1 MIPRRLLAPL
11 AALALVAALALA
23 VDTGAAL
30 GALAMALLL
39 LPLKFAAERSLSRLD
54 GVKREMDA
62 LARGDKPAKLA
73 VDGGPETV
81 ELTRSFNMLA
91 EALSARI
98 EKLRLN
104 EARFHALAESAFGM
118 EAWISDEGKLLWVNP
133 SVERATGYSVAE
145 CILAPDMVEL
155 LVYPKDRGFARELLQ
170 KALRGETSD
179 GQEVRLLKKDGA
191 VLWVGLNWQLMTDAG
206 WGPRGLRVS
215 VSDVERRKQAEMKLL
230 ETVAEVRRA
239 QSLQQVYLRRSDEE
253 RKRLEALLD
262 AMRIGVLFLDHDRR
276 VIHCNR
282 AFLSL
287 LGFPPEENLTGVRM
301 EVILENCA
309 GHLSEAARYQQHV
322 DAVLAE
328 RETAPN
334 FEFGLADGRIIN
346 EVTAAV
352 PGPSAD
358 RASGRLWIFEDVTEQ
373 RRAAERLTQLADRD
387 PLTDLLNRRRF
398 HEELQRMLAEADR
411 RQAPF
416 GLLAIDLD
424 GFKGINDRF
433 GHQAGDDVLTTL
445 AQAVGSTVRKN
456 EIFFRLGGDE
466 FAILAPDS
474 SEAEMLGLARR
485 VSGIIV
491 EQGWQFDGVAVGIT
505 ASLGIATYP
514 RDASSGEELIAHA
527 DSAMYQAKSSG
538 RNAWQVY
545 QAPAPA
551 QEA

>member
-1 MIPRRLLAPL
+1 MTPRRLLVPL

-23 VDTGAAL
+23 VGAGAAV
-30 GALAMALLL
+30 GGLAMALLL
-39 LPLKFAAERSLSRLD
+39 LPLKFAAERSFSRLE
-54 GVKREMDA
+54 GVRRGMDA
-62 LARGDKPAKLA
+62 LARGEKPVKLE
-73 VDGGPETV
+73 VNGGPETTG
-81 ELTRSFNMLA
+81 LTRSFNALT
-91 EALSARI
+91 EALDTRI
-98 EKLRLN
+98 EKLRVN

-118 EAWISDEGKLLWVNP
+118 EAWFSDHGKLLWVNP

-145 CILAPDMVEL
+145 CVLAPDVVEL

-170 KALRGETSD
+170 KALRGEASD
-179 GQEVRLLKKDGA
+179 GQEVRLLKNDGA
-191 VLWVGLNWQLMTDAG
+191 VLWVALNWQLMTDATG
-206 WGPRGLRVS
+206 EAGGLRVS

-262 AMRIGVLFLDHDRR
+262 AMRIGVLFLDNDRR
-276 VIHCNR
+276 VIHCNP
-282 AFLSL
+282 AFLGL

-309 GHLSEAARYQQHV
+309 GLLSDAARYQQHV
-322 DAVLAE
+322 DAVLEGQDA
-328 RETAPN
+328 AAG

-358 RASGRLWIFEDVTEQ
+358 SPSGRLWIFEDVTEQ
-373 RRAAERLTQLADRD
+373 RLAAERLTQLADRD
-387 PLTDLLNRRRF
+387 PLTNLLNRRRF
-398 HEELQRMLAEADR
+398 HEELLRMLAEADR

-433 GHQAGDDVLTTL
+433 GHQAGDDVLATL

-474 SEAEMLGLARR
+474 EEPEMLGLARR

-491 EQGWQFDGVAVGIT
+491 EQHWQFDGVPVGIT

-527 DSAMYQAKSSG
+527 DSAMYRAKSSG

-545 QAPAPA
+545 RAA
-551 QEA
+551 